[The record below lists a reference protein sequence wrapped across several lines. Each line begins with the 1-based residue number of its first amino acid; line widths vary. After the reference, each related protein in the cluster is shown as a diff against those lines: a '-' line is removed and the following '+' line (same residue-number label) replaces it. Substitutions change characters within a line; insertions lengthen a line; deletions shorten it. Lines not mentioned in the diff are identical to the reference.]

1 MYAFLFGLKTAS
13 TIGNNPPP
21 FTKYEYLFTAI
32 AYLLALFLFAL
43 IVGQI
48 RNIIGSLSTKQDAFL
63 IVLDTTVKYLKALGL
78 PENLMFKVS
87 VWFEY
92 FSKVQDASSK
102 SNQIN
107 FKIIAI

>member
-1 MYAFLFGLKTAS
+1 MAFSRYIYAFLFGLKTAS
-13 TIGNNPPP
+13 TIGNNPVPV
-21 FTKYEYLFTAI
+21 TKYELLFTAI

-63 IVLDTTVKYLKALGL
+63 IVLDTTVKYLKMLNL
-78 PENLMFKVS
+78 PDHLMHKVS

-92 FSKVQDASSK
+92 FSKEQEAS
-102 SNQIN
+102 N
-107 FKIIAI
+107 